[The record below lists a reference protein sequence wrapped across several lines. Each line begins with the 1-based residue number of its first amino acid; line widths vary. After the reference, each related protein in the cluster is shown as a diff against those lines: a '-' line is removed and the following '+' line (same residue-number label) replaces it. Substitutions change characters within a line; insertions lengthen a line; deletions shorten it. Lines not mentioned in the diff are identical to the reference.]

1 MIKNYK
7 KIAAQAVFFLYLCA
21 RIIVPLQLEKENPIE
36 EAQRYVDNAK
46 QTLKDNG
53 ELDIATRLYG
63 DRKYVRSAGHFLWN
77 AVLIALDA
85 VFHVK
90 TSHRRPDIKDY
101 KDAVSTRDRKL
112 LALVNNGYDTMH
124 IAMSYDGNQ
133 SKAVCDEG
141 FRLANEIIKICSKMM
156 PKQQNP

>member
-1 MIKNYK
+1 M
-7 KIAAQAVFFLYLCA
+7 
-21 RIIVPLQLEKENPIE
+21 EKENPIE

-46 QTLKDNG
+46 DTLNDKG
-53 ELDIATRLYG
+53 ELDTVTRLYG

-77 AVLIALDA
+77 AVLIVLDA
-85 VFHVK
+85 VFQVK
-90 TSHRRPDIKDY
+90 SPRRRHPDIKDY
-101 KDAVSTRDRKL
+101 KEAVASRDRKL
-112 LALVNNGYDTMH
+112 LTLVNVGYDTMH

-141 FRLANEIIKICSKMM
+141 FRLADEIIKICSKML

>member
-1 MIKNYK
+1 M
-7 KIAAQAVFFLYLCA
+7 
-21 RIIVPLQLEKENPIE
+21 EKENPIQ

-46 QTLKDNG
+46 DTLKDNG
-53 ELDIATRLYG
+53 ELDTATRLYG

-77 AVLIALDA
+77 AVLIVLDA
-85 VFHVK
+85 VFQVK
-90 TSHRRPDIKDY
+90 TPRRRHPDIKDY
-101 KDAVSTRDRKL
+101 KDAVASRDRKL

-141 FRLANEIIKICSKMM
+141 FRLANEIIKICSKML
-156 PKQQNP
+156 PKQQAS